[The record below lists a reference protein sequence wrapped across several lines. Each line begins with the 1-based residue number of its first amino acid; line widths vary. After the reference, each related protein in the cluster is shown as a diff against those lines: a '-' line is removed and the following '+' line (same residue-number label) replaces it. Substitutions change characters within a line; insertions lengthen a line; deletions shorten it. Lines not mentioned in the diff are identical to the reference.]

1 MNGPILIIE
10 DNDKIADLVKA
21 SLEKEGFKTIIA
33 SDGREAMILIGYYTP
48 IFVILDLI
56 LPDIDGIDLCKR
68 LRSTSNAP
76 ILILT
81 AKGEEQ
87 DKILGFSMGI
97 DDYMVKPFNPR
108 ELVARVK
115 AILRRYTNT
124 GIKDQKKLSFKGIEL
139 DLENKSVKK
148 DKKYVHLTLSEFRVL
163 RALMEAPGRILSRM
177 DLISQIYPLED
188 INVTDRT
195 IDVHMRNLR
204 KKIEQ
209 NPARP
214 RYLITMRRQGY
225 KISG

>member
-33 SDGREAMILIGYYTP
+33 SDGREAIILIGYYTP
-48 IFVILDLI
+48 IFVILDLM
-56 LPDIDGIDLCKR
+56 LPDIDGIDLCR
-68 LRSTSNAP
+68 RFRSMSDVP

-87 DKILGFSMGI
+87 DKVLGFSVGV
-97 DDYMVKPFNPR
+97 DDYMVKPFNPK

-115 AILRRYTNT
+115 AILRRYANIR
-124 GIKDQKKLSFKGIEL
+124 IKDQKNLSFKGIEL

-148 DKKYVHLTLSEFRVL
+148 DKKYIHLTLSEFKIL
-163 RALMEAPGRILSRM
+163 RTLMEAPGRNFSRM
-177 DLISQIYPLED
+177 ELISQVYPLED

-195 IDVHMRNLR
+195 IDVHIRNLR

-214 RYLITMRRQGY
+214 RYLITMRGQGY
-225 KISG
+225 KFSG